1 MYDCS
6 TIRTLIHPHL
16 DGELDV
22 KESLRIQAHLQECAS
37 CREVL
42 LAEQAFQNFVRPVAT
57 PPPTP
62 ESVRQVVLD
71 ALSRQTER
79 LLRARRRW
87 RGLASPGMAAAVAA
101 LALFFA
107 IPHQEVPD
115 LVTVA
120 VASHQRYMKDA
131 TRLQIKNPDIRAVT
145 RWLEERLPYPIHV
158 PVQRATDIRLV
169 GADVVSGRHP
179 AAVLAYLI
187 AGDHASLLVAAS
199 REVHFPD
206 ANVRTFK
213 NVLFHSSDVEGRH
226 VLQWSDHRH
235 TYVLVTCRAAP
246 LDALPFVVQPT
257 NGS

>member
-22 KESLRIQAHLQECAS
+22 KESLRVQAHLQECAP
-37 CREVL
+37 CREAL
-42 LAEQAFQNFVRPVAT
+42 LAEQAFRNFVRPGAT
-57 PPPTP
+57 TPPTP

-79 LLRARRRW
+79 LLRARHRW

-115 LVTVA
+115 LVKVA
-120 VASHQRYMKDA
+120 VASHRRYMKDA

-145 RWLEERLPYPIHV
+145 RWLEKRLPYPIHV
-158 PVQRATDIRLV
+158 PVQHATDIRLV
-169 GADVVSGRHP
+169 GADVVSGRNP

-187 AGDHASLLVAAS
+187 ADDHASLLVAAS
-199 REVHFPD
+199 REVHFPG
-206 ANVRTFK
+206 ANVLTFK

-226 VLQWSDHRH
+226 VLQWSDHRY
-235 TYVLVTCRAAP
+235 TYVLVACRETP
-246 LDALPFVVQPT
+246 IDSLPFAVPST

>member
-22 KESLRIQAHLQECAS
+22 KDSLRVQAHLQECAP

-57 PPPTP
+57 PPPAP
-62 ESVRQVVLD
+62 ESVRQGVLD
-71 ALSRQTER
+71 ALSRETER
-79 LLRARRRW
+79 LLGARRRR

-107 IPHQEVPD
+107 IPHREVPD

-120 VASHQRYMKDA
+120 VAAHQRYMKNA
-131 TRLQIKNPDIRAVT
+131 AGLQFRSASIRTVT
-145 RWLEERLPYPIHV
+145 RWLEKRLSYPIRV
-158 PVQRATDIRLV
+158 PVRSATDVRLI
-169 GADVVSGRHP
+169 GADITSGRHQ
-179 AAVLAYLI
+179 AAVLAYLV
-187 AGDHASLLVAAS
+187 GGNHASLLVTSA
-199 REVHFPD
+199 REVHFSGAD
-206 ANVRTFK
+206 VKTFK
-213 NVLFHSSDVEGRH
+213 NVLFQSSDVAGRH
-226 VLQWSDHRH
+226 VLQWSDRRH
-235 TYVLVTCRAAP
+235 TYVLVACRTTP

>member
-22 KESLRIQAHLQECAS
+22 KESLRVQAHLQECAP
-37 CREVL
+37 CREAL

-62 ESVRQVVLD
+62 ESRRRCVLD
-71 ALSRQTER
+71 ALSRETER
-79 LLRARRRW
+79 LLRARHRW

-131 TRLQIKNPDIRAVT
+131 TRLQIRNPDIRAVT

-158 PVQRATDIRLV
+158 PVRSANDVRLV
-169 GADVVSGRHP
+169 GADITSGRDP
-179 AAVLAYLI
+179 VAVLAYLV
-187 AGDHASLLVAAS
+187 GGNHASLLVTSA
-199 REVHFPD
+199 REVPFHD

-235 TYVLVTCRAAP
+235 TYVMVTCRATP
-246 LDALPFVVQPT
+246 LDTLPFAVPSM